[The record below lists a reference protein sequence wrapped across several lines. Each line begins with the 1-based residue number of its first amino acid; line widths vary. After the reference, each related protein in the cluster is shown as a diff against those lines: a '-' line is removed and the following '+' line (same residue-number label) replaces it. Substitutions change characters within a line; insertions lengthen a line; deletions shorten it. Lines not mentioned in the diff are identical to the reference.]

1 MYDYEYEND
10 VLLFLRLLKFLH
22 TDRPEVLKEIIKDYP
37 AVDGEEME
45 IILNELM
52 MVVFDEGAPDNEDD
66 MVTVRFSHDH
76 IDRLYARG
84 CRGNGLFPFRIN
96 AWQEKIKDIFLFY
109 VADASYSVFDVHYRF
124 AGTNVK
130 IDITLSPDCCTPNIF
145 LNTFI
150 NMILYCQ
157 RELERIEAVETNER
171 NTAAYI
177 GKEAA

>member
-84 CRGNGLFPFRIN
+84 CKGNVLFPFRIN

-157 RELERIEAVETNER
+157 RELERIEAVETDER